1 MCFGCPA
8 RIADRR
14 HTVFIPIHDDNPLA
28 NLTRP
33 WVNYGLI
40 VLTVLAFFV
49 TGGADT
55 EEIRRAAFSFGLVPS
70 VVNDIRE
77 LPADYVVIPETAT
90 YFTYA
95 FLHANFLHLGGN
107 MLFLWVFGDNIEDAV
122 GHWRYLAFYLL
133 AAAGGGLAHSLMNA
147 GSPLPLIGAS
157 GAVAGIVGAYLLL
170 HPRVKLWVLLL
181 GKIPLRLSA
190 VYVLL
195 AWAVFQV
202 ANLFIA
208 APGEENIAWWAH
220 IGGFATGLVLI
231 IVLRRSG
238 VVLFDRNIA
247 QNPAA

>member
-1 MCFGCPA
+1 M
-8 RIADRR
+8 
-14 HTVFIPIHDDNPLA
+14 FIPLHDDNPLE

-33 WVNYGLI
+33 WVNYALI
-40 VLTVLAFFV
+40 AITVLAFFA

-55 EEIRRAAFSFGLVPS
+55 GEVRQSALSFGLVPS

-77 LPADYVVIPETAT
+77 LPADYVLIPENAT

-107 MLFLWVFGDNIEDAV
+107 ILFLWVFGDNIEDAV

-133 AAAGGGLAHSLMNA
+133 AAAGGGLAHSLLNA
-147 GSPLPLIGAS
+147 DSTMPLIGAS

-170 HPRVKLWVLLL
+170 HPRVKLWVLLF

-190 VYVLL
+190 GYILL
-195 AWAVFQV
+195 AWAAFQV

-208 APGEENIAWWAH
+208 APGEENIAWWTH
-220 IGGFATGLVLI
+220 IGGFIAGGLLI
-231 IVLRRSG
+231 LVMRRPG
-238 VVLFDRNIA
+238 VALLDRNIA
-247 QNPAA
+247 PNPHA

>member
-1 MCFGCPA
+1 M
-8 RIADRR
+8 
-14 HTVFIPIHDDNPLA
+14 FIPLHDDNPLD
-28 NLTRP
+28 NMTRP

-40 VLTVLAFFV
+40 AFTVLVFFV
-49 TGGADT
+49 TGGFGSDGVR
-55 EEIRRAAFSFGLVPS
+55 EAAFRFGLVPS

-77 LPADYVVIPETAT
+77 LPASYVLIPETAT
-90 YFTYA
+90 YVTYA

-122 GHWRYLAFYLL
+122 GHLRYLVFYLL
-133 AAAGGGLAHSLMNA
+133 SAAGGGLTYSLLNA
-147 GSPLPLIGAS
+147 SSDLPLIGAS

-181 GKIPLRLSA
+181 GKIPFRLSA
-190 VYVLL
+190 VYVLV

-208 APGEENIAWWAH
+208 APGDENIAWLAH
-220 IGGFATGLVLI
+220 IGGFIAGGLLI
-231 IVLRRSG
+231 VVMRRPG

-247 QNPAA
+247 PNLEA

>member
-1 MCFGCPA
+1 M
-8 RIADRR
+8 
-14 HTVFIPIHDDNPLA
+14 FIPLHDDNPLE

-33 WVNYGLI
+33 WVNYALI
-40 VLTVLAFFV
+40 ALTVLVFFI

-55 EEIRRAAFSFGLVPS
+55 DEIQQSAFSFGLVPS
-70 VVNDIRE
+70 VVNDISE
-77 LPADYVVIPETAT
+77 LPADYVLIPETAT
-90 YFTYA
+90 YVTYA
-95 FLHANFLHLGGN
+95 FLHANFLHLAGN

-133 AAAGGGLAHSLMNA
+133 SAAGGGLTYSLLNA
-147 GSPLPLIGAS
+147 SSELPLIGAS

-181 GKIPLRLSA
+181 GKIPFRLSA
-190 VYVLL
+190 VYVLV

-208 APGEENIAWWAH
+208 APGDENIAWLAH
-220 IGGFATGLVLI
+220 IGGFIAGGLLI
-231 IVLRRSG
+231 VVMRRPG

-247 QNPAA
+247 PKLEA

>member
-1 MCFGCPA
+1 
-8 RIADRR
+8 
-14 HTVFIPIHDDNPLA
+14 VFIPLHDDNPLA

-40 VLTVLAFFV
+40 ALTVLVFFV

-55 EEIRRAAFSFGLVPS
+55 EDVREAAFRFGLVPS

-77 LPADYVVIPETAT
+77 LPAEYVVIPETAT
-90 YFTYA
+90 YVTYA
-95 FLHANFLHLGGN
+95 FLHANFLHLAGN

-133 AAAGGGLAHSLMNA
+133 AAAGGGLAHSLFNA
-147 GSPLPLIGAS
+147 SSTMPLIGAS

-181 GKIPLRLSA
+181 GKIPFRLPA
-190 VYVLL
+190 VYVLV

-208 APGEENIAWWAH
+208 APDDENIAWLAH
-220 IGGFATGLVLI
+220 IGGFIAGCLLI
-231 IVLRRSG
+231 VVMRRPG
-238 VVLFDRNIA
+238 VALLDRNMA
-247 QNPAA
+247 RNLPV